1 MRYVT
6 NLSQSTAITGTWT
19 LPFIAYLVLL
29 SGRVVQQRISS
40 EKYIGNKSGQA
51 VEGSEADKLEVASR
65 CHQNFV
71 ENMPLALLLAGV
83 VELNGGNRKALNGA
97 LGVLLLL
104 RILHVEFGLL
114 GPKNVAFGTPI
125 GYFGTQGYMVAMA
138 GYAAYLVK
146 GYWGF

>member
-1 MRYVT
+1 M
-6 NLSQSTAITGTWT
+6 TAITGTWT
-19 LPFIAYLVLL
+19 LPFTAYLLIL
-29 SGRVVQQRISS
+29 SGRVVNQRVSCD
-40 EKYIGNKSGQA
+40 KFIGDQSGQTI
-51 VEGSEADKLEVASR
+51 EGTEADKLQVASR

-71 ENMPLALLLAGV
+71 ENVPFALLLAGV
-83 VELNGGNRKALNGA
+83 VELNGGNRKALNSA

-114 GPKNVAFGTPI
+114 GPKNIAFGRPV
-125 GYFGTQGYMVAMA
+125 GYFGTQGYMAGMA